1 MALLWYSTDD
11 DVSAWSAAL
20 RDEIDDLDLRIWPD
34 LGDERDIDMALVW
47 LPPPGLLAGL
57 PNLEAIFSLGAG
69 IDAMLADP
77 TLPAHLP
84 LCRMVDPSLAGYMS
98 EYVLTVALT
107 YHRHM
112 HLYAEQQARGEWRL
126 HLPVPAASRRIGVMG
141 LGELGRHVAAT
152 LSGHGFRVRGWSRS
166 GKRLEGVET
175 FAGDDERGAF
185 LAGCDMLVC
194 LLPLT
199 AETENILDAD
209 LFAAMPDGSFLVHA
223 GRGRQLVEA
232 DLVEALR
239 SGKLAAATIDVFPIE
254 PLPADHPLWRHPR
267 VTVTPHAASYAQA
280 ASGAAFVADNIR
292 RLRRGDP
299 LLAVVDRERGY

>member
-1 MALLWYSTDD
+1 
-11 DVSAWSAAL
+11 
-20 RDEIDDLDLRIWPD
+20 
-34 LGDERDIDMALVW
+34 
-47 LPPPGLLAGL
+47 
-57 PNLEAIFSLGAG
+57 
-69 IDAMLADP
+69 
-77 TLPAHLP
+77 
-84 LCRMVDPSLAGYMS
+84 
-98 EYVLTVALT
+98 
-107 YHRHM
+107 
-112 HLYAEQQARGEWRL
+112 
-126 HLPVPAASRRIGVMG
+126 
-141 LGELGRHVAAT
+141 
-152 LSGHGFRVRGWSRS
+152 
-166 GKRLEGVET
+166 
-175 FAGDDERGAF
+175 
-185 LAGCDMLVC
+185 MLVC